1 MESTLDNNHSGMK
14 KRDDEKE
21 EQDWYD
27 NVCETTTNL
36 FCPVPEKPPE
46 LLSALEAKDDAML
59 DHKFESVADEDM
71 LDHVF
76 ESVETFTCREQ
87 QEPEKVDPGGNDE
100 TSLVATS
107 QTNENGKAQNQ
118 ASSPRI
124 APLGEEGDALDYLF
138 EKVESLVCAPSY
150 DDPEQLLVNTVPVL
164 ERENS
169 IVARG
174 DEELHSI
181 IYVPEEESRGVSAD
195 VELDAETKKEL
206 WYKEPKYMIL
216 GVFLLLIIVGLVV
229 FGLLFLTKW

>member
-1 MESTLDNNHSGMK
+1 MASTLDNNHSGTK

-76 ESVETFTCREQ
+76 KSVESFTCRGQ
-87 QEPEKVDPGGNDE
+87 QEPENGDPEADAE
-100 TSLVATS
+100 TGIVATS
-107 QTNENGKAQNQ
+107 RTNEIK
-118 ASSPRI
+118 I
-124 APLGEEGDALDYLF
+124 APLGEEGDAIDYLF